1 VGCEND
7 PADLGLDD
15 APVLN
20 DENGER
26 LKNHFPKMTKL
37 NYLTA

>member
-1 VGCEND
+1 VGCENE
-7 PADLGLDD
+7 PANLGLDD

-26 LKNHFPKMTKL
+26 LKNFPKMTKL

>member
-7 PADLGLDD
+7 PANLGLDD

-26 LKNHFPKMTKL
+26 LKNFSKMTKL